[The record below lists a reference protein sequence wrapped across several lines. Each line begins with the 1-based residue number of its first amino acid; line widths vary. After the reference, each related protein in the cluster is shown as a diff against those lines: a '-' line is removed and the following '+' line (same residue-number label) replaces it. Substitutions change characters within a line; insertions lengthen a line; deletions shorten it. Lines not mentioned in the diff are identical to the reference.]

1 MKDYS
6 NTVQKIRSI
15 LEKYLIDNKLKSMT
29 IGVSGGIDSA
39 LVCALAYPVAK
50 KLGVELIGRS
60 ITIESN
66 KPEEI
71 TRAKN
76 IGENFCTNFKD
87 INLTDEYLKL
97 KKIDDA
103 EGQSVDDIPYKIR
116 MGNIK
121 ARMRMIYLYNLASKK
136 SGIVLGTENKT
147 EENLAFFTLHGDEAS
162 DVEPIKEL
170 WKTQIYEMS
179 EYIASTLPTEER
191 DAILDCVNCDATDGL
206 GISNTDLDQIL
217 PDWKERHNNTKD
229 GYKEVDQIF
238 IDYFNKI
245 ESESYPSIVKHQYNE
260 KLENSAVIQRYQ
272 RTHFKR
278 HHPFIFKIV

>member
-1 MKDYS
+1 MKDLDYGKTIE
-6 NTVQKIRSI
+6 NIRTS
-15 LEKYLIDNKLKSMT
+15 LKNYLVENKLKSMT
-29 IGVSGGIDSA
+29 LGVSGGIDSA
-39 LVCALAYPVAK
+39 LVAALAYPVAK
-50 KLGVELIGRS
+50 ELGIELIGRS

-66 KPEEI
+66 KKSEI
-71 TRAKN
+71 DRAEQ
-76 IGENFCTNFKD
+76 IGTHFCTNFKEV
-87 INLTDEYLKL
+87 NLTDEYLVL
-97 KKIDDA
+97 KKIDDV
-103 EGQSVDDIPYKIR
+103 EGKSINNIAYKIR

-121 ARMRMIYLYNLASKK
+121 ARMRMIYLYNLASKT

-162 DVEPIKEL
+162 DIETVKEL

-179 EYIASTLPTEER
+179 EYIASTLSTEQGK
-191 DAILDCVNCDATDGL
+191 ALIDCVNCDATDGL

-238 IDYFNKI
+238 IDYFNNKN
-245 ESESYPSIVKHQYNE
+245 SE
-260 KLENSAVIQRYQ
+260 KLENSPVIQRYK

-278 HHPFIFKIV
+278 NHPVVFHLDC